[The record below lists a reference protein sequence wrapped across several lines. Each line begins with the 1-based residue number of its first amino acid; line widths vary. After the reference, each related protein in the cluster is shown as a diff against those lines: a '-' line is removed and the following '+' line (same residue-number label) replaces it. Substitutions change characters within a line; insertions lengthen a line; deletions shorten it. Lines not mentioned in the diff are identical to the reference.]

1 MGGCDLKEVYMKIK
15 TLCVALLATVKVAY
29 SGVSSGNI
37 VGYHNH
43 SDSSG
48 IITIQASDVNNT
60 GQGVSVSNIEV
71 NGDVP
76 GSQLCYF
83 DGNKWIHLEHLLCD
97 GELHWCKWLNDKTA
111 IVADDFIIPCGTKL
125 SYALI
130 EGVTSICIS
139 GEYQNPDEEQILLS
153 DFVIDEKTIS
163 YIKEALEE
171 LVKERAVVTRTII
184 INDEENNFRTEPITN
199 ICDNVEVGATVTNVV
214 TCTNYITKIQ
224 TNYVS
229 VMKSKLKVRLQSGKY
244 VPAVFV
250 VEFCRVCNPQ
260 TGIPLDIDI
269 EKVTFHEDL
278 SVDESLRAD
287 AILCQRFY
295 EFQLWYQ
302 RGVKVSSEDSKVI
315 NKIEDWSWNKIFDL
329 LWKFLILIGI
339 FIISTLQKWKWW
351 KRVVGVWKNLRSM
364 IRNLVS

>member
-37 VGYHNH
+37 VGYQNH

-48 IITIQASDVNNT
+48 IITIQASDINNI

-83 DGNKWIHLEHLLCD
+83 DGNIWIHLEHLLCD
-97 GELHWCKWLNDKTA
+97 DELHWCQWIDNKTA
-111 IVADDFIIPCGTKL
+111 IIADDFIIPRGTKL

-184 INDEENNFRTEPITN
+184 ISDEENNFNMVPITN
-199 ICDNVEVGATVTNVV
+199 ICDNVEVGTTITNVV

-229 VMKSKLKVRLQSGKY
+229 FMKSRLKVRLQSGEY
-244 VPAVFV
+244 LLATFVPKFY
-250 VEFCRVCNPQ
+250 RVCDPR
-260 TGIPLDIDI
+260 TGLPLNIDI
-269 EKVTFHEDL
+269 EKVTFHVDDSL
-278 SVDESLRAD
+278 DESLRAD
-287 AILCQRFY
+287 EIHCQTFYNIQYLIQKGKCVNRTNESFLEKTQDWFLNKALDYSWTLILLLCFKKNRVRCVKI
-295 EFQLWYQ
+295 LKII
-302 RGVKVSSEDSKVI
+302 GVKIVM
-315 NKIEDWSWNKIFDL
+315 L
-329 LWKFLILIGI
+329 L
-339 FIISTLQKWKWW
+339 
-351 KRVVGVWKNLRSM
+351 KRH
-364 IRNLVS
+364 